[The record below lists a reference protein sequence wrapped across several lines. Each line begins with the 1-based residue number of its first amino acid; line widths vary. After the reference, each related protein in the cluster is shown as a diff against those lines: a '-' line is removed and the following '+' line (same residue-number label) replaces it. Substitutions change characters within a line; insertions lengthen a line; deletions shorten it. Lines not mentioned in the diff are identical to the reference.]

1 MRKYSFIKGEFY
13 HVYSHAI
20 GGLDLFKSDSDYKRF
35 LSTLFLANGTRDI
48 PRLDRSDDLNLV
60 WGLRDA
66 KINIGDSLV
75 DVIGFC
81 LMSNHFHILLREK
94 KDGNI
99 SIFMHRILVSFAK
112 YFNLKHERRG
122 HVFERTFD
130 AKHLQD
136 DNYIMRA
143 LAYIHLNTKDLKGW
157 KKKEAKYPWSS
168 FQDYVGENRWGNLL
182 KTNFAMD
189 YFDSNKNELKRF
201 IESARKDDD
210 YEFLT

>member
-1 MRKYSFIKGEFY
+1 MRKDSFAEGEFY
-13 HVYSHAI
+13 HVYAHAI
-20 GGLDLFKSDSDYKRF
+20 GGLDLFKSNPDYIRF

-60 WGLRDA
+60 WDIRDG

-75 DVIGFC
+75 DVVGFC

-112 YFNLKHERRG
+112 YYNLKHKRRG

-130 AKHLQD
+130 AKHLLD
-136 DNYIMRA
+136 DIYLMRT
-143 LAYIHLNTKDLKGW
+143 LAYIHLNPKDLKGW

-168 FQDYVGENRWGNLL
+168 FQDYVGENRWGKLL
-182 KTNFAMD
+182 DTSFATD
-189 YFDSNKNELKRF
+189 YFDSDKNELRRF
-201 IESARKDDD
+201 IETAEKDD
-210 YEFLT
+210 YELT